1 MTGRSPREEAIGLG
15 TGWAF
20 PIATDQRGRLAM
32 VSGVQAVQQSILMI
46 LMTPKGQRVMRPE
59 FGCQIHELLF
69 APNDA
74 STLGLASYYVHEA
87 LSTWEPRIELVKVEA
102 NVDPAFA
109 ERIIIGIEYRLL
121 ADHSVHSL
129 VFPFY
134 RLPERG
140 S

>member
-1 MTGRSPREEAIGLG
+1 MTGRSPQDEAKQLG

-20 PIATDQRGRLAM
+20 PVTPDQRGRLAM

-102 NVDPAFA
+102 NVDEGFT
-109 ERIIIGIEYRLL
+109 ERIIISIEYRLL
-121 ADHSVHSL
+121 ADGTPHSL

-134 RLPERG
+134 RLPE
-140 S
+140 SS

>member
-1 MTGRSPREEAIGLG
+1 MTKPPARKDQHLG

-20 PIATDQRGRLAM
+20 PIGPDPRGRVAM
-32 VSGVQAVQQSILMI
+32 VSGVRAVEQAILMI

-59 FGCQIHELLF
+59 YGCQIHELLF

-87 LSTWEPRIELVKVEA
+87 LSIWEPRIELIR
-102 NVDPAFA
+102 VDADVDRNYP
-109 ERIIIGIEYRLL
+109 ERIVINIEYRLI
-121 ADHSVHSL
+121 AENSQHSL

-134 RLPERG
+134 RLPENG
-140 S
+140 T

>member
-1 MTGRSPREEAIGLG
+1 MTGRPPGDGNRLG

-20 PIATDQRGRLAM
+20 PIGTDQRGRIAM
-32 VSGVQAVQQSILMI
+32 VSGTHAVEQAILMI

-59 FGCQIHELLF
+59 FGCRIHELMF

-87 LSTWEPRIELVKVEA
+87 LSTWEPRIEIRRVDA
-102 NVDPAFA
+102 DVDPNAT
-109 ERIIIGIEYRLL
+109 ERIVISIEYRLL
-121 ADHSVHSL
+121 SDQSNHSL

-134 RLPERG
+134 RLPENG

>member
-1 MTGRSPREEAIGLG
+1 MTGRTPREEATELG

-20 PIATDQRGRLAM
+20 PIGPDQRGRLAM
-32 VSGVQAVQQSILMI
+32 VSGAQAVQQSILMI

-87 LSTWEPRIELVKVEA
+87 LTTWEPRIELVKVEA

-109 ERIIIGIEYRLL
+109 ERIVIGIEYRLL
-121 ADHSVHSL
+121 ATHSVHSL

-134 RLPERG
+134 RLPE
-140 S
+140 SSS

>member
-1 MTGRSPREEAIGLG
+1 MSDRERERLG

-20 PIATDQRGRLAM
+20 PIGTDGRGRVGM
-32 VSGVQAVQQSILMI
+32 VSGARAVEQAILMI

-59 FGCQIHELLF
+59 FGCQLHELVF
-69 APNDA
+69 SPNDE

-87 LSTWEPRIELVKVEA
+87 LTLWEPRIELQDVDA
-102 NVDPAFA
+102 NVDPAYP
-109 ERIIIGIEYRLL
+109 ERIVISVRYRLL
-121 ADHSVHSL
+121 GDGAVNSL

-134 RLPERG
+134 RLPPELN